1 MLRSIRNFIITL
13 LISGAIFGIA
23 AYYSSALLVECLGP
37 MFGISVNNHII
48 DNDNDDSD
56 NNSNDNDIQN
66 KISSSF
72 SMLVINTNYKPS
84 KSQEYSNYDVDRYP
98 LNEKQTIYTPDSK
111 DAKRIEA
118 TDFVIIRANSDK
130 NEFSFTYIPACLV
143 VSIKGKELTLNEVYR
158 DLGVSFLCKKISAI
172 TGFEIDSYSIYDIED
187 VAYIIEY
194 IDGVPYNVPI
204 DIKQGNNI
212 LLSKGQQNITG
223 NDAQLL
229 LEYQGYANTSQRSQM
244 LVPLIKKIMAKTT
257 NKIYKI
263 DIEALHRSSA
273 NKVDT
278 TMTANNISSLSAL
291 LYSYTTTTVQDI
303 SYPGNYKNS
312 DKGIVFIPNISSA
325 INKFIK
331 YR

>member
-1 MLRSIRNFIITL
+1 M

-48 DNDNDDSD
+48 DNENDDSD

-84 KSQEYSNYDVDRYP
+84 KSQEYSNYDVERYP

-278 TMTANNISSLSAL
+278 TMTANNINSLSSL

>member
-13 LISGAIFGIA
+13 LISAAIFGIA

-37 MFGISVNNHII
+37 MFGITVNNNII
-48 DNDNDDSD
+48 DSTNDDTENNDNKTDQ
-56 NNSNDNDIQN
+56 NDNQV
-66 KISSSF
+66 STF

-84 KSQEYSNYDVDRYP
+84 KSQEYSKYDVDRYP

-118 TDFVIIRANSDK
+118 TDFIIVRGNSDK
-130 NEFSFTYIPACLV
+130 NEFSYTYIPACLV
-143 VSIKGKELTLNEVYR
+143 VSVKGKELTLNEVYR

-172 TGFEIDSYSIYDIED
+172 SGFEIEAYSIYDVED
-187 VAYIIEY
+187 VAYVIEY
-194 IDGVPYNVPI
+194 IDGVPYNVPV
-204 DIKQGNNI
+204 DIKQGNNV

-229 LEYQGYANTSQRSQM
+229 LEYQDYANTSQRSQM
-244 LVPLIKKIMAKTT
+244 LVPLIKKIMAKAT
-257 NKIYKI
+257 NKVYKI
-263 DIEALHRSSA
+263 DLEALHRSSA

-278 TMTANNISSLSAL
+278 SLTANDIASLSNL
-291 LYSYTTTTVQDI
+291 LYTYTTATIQDI
-303 SYPGNYKNS
+303 SYPGSYKNG
-312 DKGIVFIPNISSA
+312 DNGIVFVPNISSA